1 MDWSMW
7 VDQGFWNLK
16 NWFPA
21 TINSNPGLP
30 VTVQLP
36 SIFETISM
44 IMNFRIDQ
52 ELVKIFLAFLIS
64 FLFNSI
70 VGDQSISSFE
80 EQLWPF
86 CLIWV
91 RWYRSFESSSSFQR
105 YLKDSWP
112 SWFLYYW
119 FPASSNNCGLFVSF
133 LHHFSF
139 FFSISFHLFFLPTDY
154 FPTANLIT
162 EDLRH
167 FEWNEFFIYC
177 WADQKRTC
185 CISGNLFFLLFFL
198 IFWGFNNS
206 MSQQCFLF

>member
-16 NWFPA
+16 NWFPS

-91 RWYRSFESSSSFQR
+91 WWYRSFESSSSFQR

-119 FPASSNNCGLFVSF
+119 FPASSNNSDLFVSF
-133 LHHFSF
+133 GIIFLSF
-139 FFSISFHLFFLPTDY
+139 FFFFNIISPFFSSCRLFHSRKSHHRGSETLWMEWILHLLLAMGRPKK
-154 FPTANLIT
+154 NMLH
-162 EDLRH
+162 LR
-167 FEWNEFFIYC
+167 
-177 WADQKRTC
+177 
-185 CISGNLFFLLFFL
+185 
-198 IFWGFNNS
+198 
-206 MSQQCFLF
+206 